1 MVAQDS
7 GLSHTV
13 SHTLLRRLGR
23 RIERGIV
30 GDAMTLAA
38 LVLERV
44 IARKRR
50 A

>member
-13 SHTLLRRLGR
+13 SHTLLRRLRR

-30 GDAMTLAA
+30 GVGMTLVA